1 MHGHDHSHTHD
12 GCGCGHEHGKKEK
25 ACCGDGS
32 CGKGE
37 CGCAHEHGHEHGHEH
52 SHEHVHT
59 TSLKARVPNTTGIV
73 GEGDVVLVHYTGTL
87 DDGSEFD
94 SSIDR
99 DPIEFVMGEHRVIKG
114 FELGLKGMKKGE
126 KKKITIEAM
135 DAYGDV
141 NPELQQD
148 VPREALGDDLTPEVG
163 MMLAMQHPAAPTP
176 IPVRVAAVTDETV
189 TLDLNHP
196 LAGKRL
202 HFALEVV
209 DIK

>member
-37 CGCAHEHGHEHGHEH
+37 CGCAHEHT
-52 SHEHVHT
+52 HEHVHK
-59 TSLKARVPNTTGIV
+59 TSLKPRVPNTTGIV
-73 GEGDVVLVHYTGTL
+73 GDGDTVLVHYTGTL
-87 DDGSEFD
+87 DDGEEFD
-94 SSIDR
+94 SSVER
-99 DPIEFVMGEHRVIKG
+99 DPIEVVMGEHRVIKG
-114 FELGLKGMKKGE
+114 FELGLLGMKKGE
-126 KKKITIEAM
+126 KKNVTIEAM

-141 NPELQQD
+141 NPELQQE
-148 VPREALGDDLTPEVG
+148 VPRDALGEDIVPEVG

-176 IPVRVAAVTDETV
+176 IPVRIAAVSEESV

-202 HFALEVV
+202 HFELEVV
-209 DIK
+209 EIQ